1 MNGAGHDPAAV
12 LVVDDHDGNRF
23 AKTAWLRRAGFGVFE
38 ASTGRGALDALS
50 RHPIDVVL
58 LDINLPDMSGLEVCK
73 RIKTSSTLDAIQ
85 VLQISATAV
94 SDADRVR
101 GLEGGADAYLAEPSS
116 PDVVIATIH
125 ALLRVRRAERERK
138 AAFEREQDARRQA
151 EQANRIKDNFL
162 ATLSHELRTPLNA
175 ALGWITLLKGGL
187 LDEERQQ
194 RAIDALERSTK
205 QQWMLINELLD
216 AASIQQRKMRLD
228 ISMVDLQ
235 AVGAAVVE
243 LVRAEAAA
251 KDVALL
257 DSIEPVRVNG
267 DPARL
272 QQVITNLLNNALQF
286 TAAGGRVAL
295 DIRRE
300 RHDVV
305 IRVED
310 SGIGIDPRFL
320 PHVFEEF
327 RQADG
332 PGSGKGG
339 LGLGLAISRHIV
351 ELHGGQIEAT
361 SAGLGRGATFTVRIP
376 AASQRDAKATEAVTG

>member
-1 MNGAGHDPAAV
+1 MTGASPYPAAV
-12 LVVDDHDGNRF
+12 LVVDDNDANRF

-38 ASTGRGALDALS
+38 AATGQGALDALS
-50 RHPIDVVL
+50 RHPVDVVL
-58 LDINLPDMSGLEVCK
+58 LDINLPDMSGLEVCS
-73 RIKTSSTLDAIQ
+73 RIKRDANLGTIQ
-85 VLQISATAV
+85 VLQISATAI
-94 SDADRVR
+94 SDADKIR
-101 GLEGGADAYLAEPSS
+101 GLEGGADAYLAEPSA
-116 PDVVIATIH
+116 PDVVVATIH
-125 ALLRVRRAERERK
+125 ALLRVRRAELERT

-175 ALGWITLLKGGL
+175 ALGWITLLKGGM
-187 LDEERQQ
+187 LDAERQQ
-194 RAIDALERSTK
+194 RAVEALERSTK
-205 QQWMLINELLD
+205 QQWALINELLD

-228 ISMVDLQ
+228 ISMVDFQ
-235 AVGAAVVE
+235 AIGAAVVE

-251 KDVALL
+251 KGVELVV
-257 DSIEPVRVNG
+257 SIETAPVSG

-286 TAAGGRVAL
+286 TTAGGRVAL

-300 RHDVV
+300 RQEIV
-305 IRVED
+305 IRVQD
-310 SGIGIDPRFL
+310 SGIGIDPQFL

-332 PGSGKGG
+332 PAAGKGG

-351 ELHGGQIEAT
+351 ELHGGRIEAA

-376 AASQRDAKATEAVTG
+376 AASLRDATIAGAATG

>member
-1 MNGAGHDPAAV
+1 MTGTGHAPAAV
-12 LVVDDHDGNRF
+12 LVVDDNDGNRF

-38 ASTGRGALDALS
+38 ASTGRGALDALN
-50 RHPIDVVL
+50 RHPVDVVL
-58 LDINLPDMSGLEVCK
+58 LDINLPDMSGLDVCS
-73 RIKTSSTLDAIQ
+73 RIKTNPALDAIQ

-94 SDADRVR
+94 TDADRVR

-125 ALLRVRRAERERK
+125 ALLRVRHAEQEQK

-175 ALGWITLLKGGL
+175 ALGWITLLKGGM
-187 LDEERQQ
+187 LDDERQQ

-228 ISMVDLQ
+228 ISMVDLHE
-235 AVGAAVVE
+235 VGAAVVE

-251 KDVALL
+251 KEVVLL

-295 DIRRE
+295 DISRE
-300 RHDVV
+300 RQDVV

-332 PGSGKGG
+332 PGSGRGG

-376 AASQRDAKATEAVTG
+376 AASQGDAKATEAVTG

>member
-1 MNGAGHDPAAV
+1 MNRASQDPAAV
-12 LVVDDHDGNRF
+12 LVVDDNDGNRF

-38 ASTGRGALDALS
+38 APTGHDALDTLN

-58 LDINLPDMSGLEVCK
+58 LDINLPDMSGLEVCS
-73 RIKTSSTLDAIQ
+73 RIKTNPTLDAIQ

-94 SDADRVR
+94 TDADRVR

-116 PDVVIATIH
+116 PDVVVATIH
-125 ALLRVRRAERERK
+125 TLLRVRRAEQERK

-175 ALGWITLLKGGL
+175 AIGWITLLKGGM
-187 LDEERQQ
+187 LDGERQQ
-194 RAIDALERSTK
+194 RAVEALERSTK

-228 ISMVDLQ
+228 VSMVDLQ

-243 LVRAEAAA
+243 LVRAQAAA
-251 KDVALL
+251 KEVELL
-257 DSIEPVRVNG
+257 DSIEPVRVSG
-267 DPARL
+267 DAARL

-286 TAAGGRVAL
+286 TAGGGRVAL
-295 DIRRE
+295 DIRRD
-300 RHDVV
+300 RQDAV

-376 AASQRDAKATEAVTG
+376 AAAPRDAKAAAAITG

>member
-1 MNGAGHDPAAV
+1 MTSASQDPAVV
-12 LVVDDHDGNRF
+12 LVVDDNDASRF
-23 AKTAWLRRAGFGVFE
+23 AKIAWLRRAGFKVFE
-38 ASTGRGALDALS
+38 APTGRGALDMLN

-58 LDINLPDMSGLEVCK
+58 LDINLPDMSGLEVCS
-73 RIKTSSTLDAIQ
+73 RIKTSPTLDAIQ

-94 SDADRVR
+94 TDADRVR
-101 GLEGGADAYLAEPSS
+101 GLEGGADAYLAQPSS
-116 PDVVIATIH
+116 PDVVVATIH
-125 ALLRVRRAERERK
+125 ALLRVRRAEQERK
-138 AAFEREQDARRQA
+138 TAFEREQDARRQA

-175 ALGWITLLKGGL
+175 ALGWITLLKGGM
-187 LDEERQQ
+187 LDDERQQ
-194 RAIDALERSTK
+194 RAIEALERSTK
-205 QQWMLINELLD
+205 QQWLLINELLD
-216 AASIQQRKMRLD
+216 AASIQQRKMRLE

-251 KDVALL
+251 REVELL
-257 DSIEPVRVNG
+257 DSLEPVRVNG

-286 TAAGGRVAL
+286 TTAGGRVAL

-300 RHDVV
+300 RQDVV

-351 ELHGGQIEAT
+351 ELHGGQIEAN

-376 AASQRDAKATEAVTG
+376 ASARDAKATEAVTG

>member
-1 MNGAGHDPAAV
+1 MTGARQHQAAV
-12 LVVDDHDGNRF
+12 LVVDDHDANRF

-38 ASTGRGALDALS
+38 ASTGQGALDALS
-50 RHPIDVVL
+50 QQPIDVVL
-58 LDINLPDMSGLEVCK
+58 LDINLPDLSGLEVCS
-73 RIKTSSTLDAIQ
+73 RIKTDPNLGTIQ
-85 VLQISATAV
+85 VLQISATAI

-101 GLEGGADAYLAEPSS
+101 GLEGGADAYLAAPSA
-116 PDVVIATIH
+116 PEVVVATIH
-125 ALLRVRRAERERK
+125 ALLRVRRAEQERQ

-175 ALGWITLLKGGL
+175 ALGWITLLKGGM

-194 RAIDALERSTK
+194 RAIEALERSAK
-205 QQWMLINELLD
+205 QQWTLINELLD
-216 AASIQQRKMRLD
+216 AASIQQRKMRLEV
-228 ISMVDLQ
+228 STVDLE
-235 AVGAAVVE
+235 AIGAAVVE
-243 LVRAEAAA
+243 LVRSEAAA
-251 KDVALL
+251 KGVELTV
-257 DSIEPVRVNG
+257 SIEPARVSG
-267 DPARL
+267 DSVRL
-272 QQVITNLLNNALQF
+272 QQVITNLLNNAVQF

-295 DIRRE
+295 DISRE

-332 PGSGKGG
+332 PGAGKGG

-351 ELHGGQIEAT
+351 ELHGGRIEAA

-376 AASQRDAKATEAVTG
+376 ATSQRDEKTAGAVTG

>member
-1 MNGAGHDPAAV
+1 MIGASQDPAAV
-12 LVVDDHDGNRF
+12 LVVDDNDANRY
-23 AKTAWLRRAGFGVFE
+23 AKTAWLRRVGFGVFE
-38 ASTGRGALDALS
+38 ASTGRGALETLS

-58 LDINLPDMSGLEVCK
+58 LDINLPDMSGLEVCS
-73 RIKTSSTLDAIQ
+73 RIKTDPTLDAIQ

-101 GLEGGADAYLAEPSS
+101 GLDGGADAYLAEPSS
-116 PDVVIATIH
+116 PDVVVATIH
-125 ALLRVRRAERERK
+125 ALLRVRRAEQERK
-138 AAFEREQDARRQA
+138 MAFEREQEARRQA

-175 ALGWITLLKGGL
+175 TLGWIALLKGGV
-187 LDEERQQ
+187 LDDERQQ
-194 RAIDALERSTK
+194 RAIEALERSAK
-205 QQWMLINELLD
+205 QQWTLINELLD

-243 LVRAEAAA
+243 LVRDEAAA
-251 KDVALL
+251 KGVALL
-257 DSIEPVRVNG
+257 DSIEPARVSG

-300 RHDVV
+300 RQEIV

-332 PGSGKGG
+332 SAAGKGG
-339 LGLGLAISRHIV
+339 LGLGLAISRYIV
-351 ELHGGQIEAT
+351 ELHGGRIEAA

-376 AASQRDAKATEAVTG
+376 AASQRDATIAGAATG